1 MAQTPRGTAARWT
14 SKSVKTRNT
23 AIEASTTP
31 RTTVHM
37 SRVET

>member
-1 MAQTPRGTAARWT
+1 MNQTPRGTATRWT
-14 SKSVKTRNT
+14 SNSVKTRKT

-31 RTTVHM
+31 RSAVHM